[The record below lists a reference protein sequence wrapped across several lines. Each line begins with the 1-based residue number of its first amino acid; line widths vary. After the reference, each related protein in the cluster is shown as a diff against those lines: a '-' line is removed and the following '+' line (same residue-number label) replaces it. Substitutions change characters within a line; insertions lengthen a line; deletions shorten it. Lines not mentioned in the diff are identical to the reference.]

1 MISFQYRFKDIS
13 GTYRTYQLSQESPE
27 SLWCIHEENLLLAR
41 FSQIQQSWKQLSGDA
56 LPKEFIRGAGAH
68 IQRYYYESAALK
80 IQDRW
85 PGIISRTEKR
95 SDSEVFIICKPQV
108 NLNVFR
114 PIFCK
119 HVSRLFNQDIL
130 LNLEVSTYNG
140 SEKFSFKLNP
150 PQSTKQPVA

>member
-13 GTYRTYQLSQESPE
+13 GSYRTYQLSQSSPE
-27 SLWCIHEENLLLAR
+27 SLWCIHEENTLLAR
-41 FSQIQQSWKQLSGDA
+41 LSQIQQSWKQLSGDL

-68 IQRYYYESAALK
+68 IQRYYYESAAIK

-85 PGIISRTEKR
+85 PGIISRAERR
-95 SDSEVFIICKPQV
+95 SDNEVLLICKSQV

-119 HVSRLFNQDIL
+119 RVARLFNQDIPL
-130 LNLEVSTYNG
+130 TLEVSNYNG
-140 SEKFSFKLNP
+140 TEKFSFKLNAVK
-150 PQSTKQPVA
+150 S